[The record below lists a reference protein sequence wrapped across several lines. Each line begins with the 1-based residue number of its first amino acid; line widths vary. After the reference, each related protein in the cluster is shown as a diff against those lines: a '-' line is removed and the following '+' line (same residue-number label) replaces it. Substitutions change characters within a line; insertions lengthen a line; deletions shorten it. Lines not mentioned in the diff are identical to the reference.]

1 MNQTISQKK
10 TAPFTK
16 YAGKTANT
24 LSDTVLIGAPST
36 PCTLQFKFENKG
48 STLLDKVI
56 ISYSVKVT
64 SPSRKLLLDTRRLR
78 AESCLETIEKDIKG
92 IKVGSTKSLEK
103 EIKKL
108 EAEMKEKDKEIDSLV
123 SEEKRWEAL
132 IEKMKKK
139 EASKQK
145 S

>member
-1 MNQTISQKK
+1 M
-10 TAPFTK
+10 
-16 YAGKTANT
+16 
-24 LSDTVLIGAPST
+24 LIGAAST

-78 AESCLETIEKDIKG
+78 AESCLETIENDIRG
-92 IKVGSTKSLEK
+92 MPVGSTKSALED
-103 EIKKL
+103 EIKGL
-108 EAEMKEKDKEIDSLV
+108 DADMKEKVEEIESLV
-123 SEEKRWEAL
+123 NEEKRWKAL

-139 EASKQK
+139 VSP
-145 S
+145 